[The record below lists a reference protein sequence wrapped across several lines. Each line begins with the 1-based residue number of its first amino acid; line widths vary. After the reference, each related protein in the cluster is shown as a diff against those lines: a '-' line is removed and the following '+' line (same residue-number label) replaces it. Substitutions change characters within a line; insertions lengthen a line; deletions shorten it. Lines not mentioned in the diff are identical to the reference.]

1 LLHTAIGGYGY
12 FTSLVNNAETVSEA
26 SSSSSSSGSG
36 ESLAMEEAARHVG
49 DLSFS
54 WHVIANVIA
63 QALIFVSSCC
73 NPFIYYISSKN
84 FRESLYS
91 TVCMRS
97 QTAAIVVLD
106 E

>member
-26 SSSSSSSGSG
+26 SSSSSGSG

-97 QTAAIVVLD
+97 QTAAIVVL
-106 E
+106 